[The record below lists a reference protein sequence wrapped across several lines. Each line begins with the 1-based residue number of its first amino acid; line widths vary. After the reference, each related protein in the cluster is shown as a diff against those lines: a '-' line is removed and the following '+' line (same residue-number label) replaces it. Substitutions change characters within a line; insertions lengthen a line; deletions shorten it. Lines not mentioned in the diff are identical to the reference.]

1 MFSSRFHWDF
11 RTNRLT
17 QALEARRRDGARIL
31 DLTESNPTRAGF
43 EYPPETVRAFDD
55 PRVLVYEPSPAGAAE
70 ARQAVASYYAARGER
85 VVTGRILLTAS
96 TSEAYAWLFKLLCDA
111 GDHVL
116 VPRPSYPLF
125 EFLANLESVEVRPYP
140 LVYHGGWSIDLDS
153 LAAAVSERTRA
164 VVLVNPNNPTGSYV
178 KRAELEALSRLCAQ
192 RRVALI
198 SDEVFSDYAL
208 EEAPDEERVATLVGV
223 EECLTFSMSGLS
235 KVAGL
240 PQMKLGWMVASG
252 PAKLQA
258 EAMEKLEWIA
268 DTYLSVSTPVACA
281 AAKLLASGVLVQRQ
295 IRERTAGN
303 LAVAREALAG
313 SAAGILAVEGGWY
326 ITVRMPRIRGE
337 EDWAIQLLDSRERS
351 DAAGLLLR
359 FRIGSVPDREPAH
372 HARGV
377 PRGDRAAAAR
387 GRVTAVIVLKHSFR
401 NLWK

>member
-1 MFSSRFHWDF
+1 MFSSRLHWDF

-31 DLTESNPTRAGF
+31 DLTESNPTRAGL
-43 EYPPETVRAFDD
+43 EYPPEIVRAFDD
-55 PRVLVYEPSPAGAAE
+55 PRMLVYEPSPAGAAE
-70 ARQAVASYYAARGER
+70 ARQAVASYYATRGQR
-85 VVTGRILLTAS
+85 VETGRILLTAS
-96 TSEAYAWLFKLLCDA
+96 TSEAYAWLFKLLSDA

-125 EFLANLESVEVRPYP
+125 EFLANLESVEVREYP
-140 LVYHGGWSIDLDS
+140 LVYHGGWAIDLDA

-178 KRAELEALSRLCAQ
+178 KRAELQALSRLCAQ
-192 RRVALI
+192 RRIALI

-208 EEAPDEERVATLVGV
+208 GEAPDAERVPTLVGV

-240 PQMKLGWMVASG
+240 PQMKLGWMVTSG
-252 PAKLQA
+252 PAKLRA

-281 AAKLLASGVLVQRQ
+281 AARLLAAGESVQRQ

-303 LAVAREALAG
+303 LAVARETLAG

-326 ITVRMPRIRGE
+326 ITVQMPRIRSE
-337 EDWAIQLLDSRERS
+337 EDWAI
-351 DAAGLLLR
+351 GLLAQESVLTQPGFFYDFESEAFLIVSLLTMPEVFREGIARLR
-359 FRIGSVPDREPAH
+359 RYC
-372 HARGV
+372 
-377 PRGDRAAAAR
+377 AAA
-387 GRVTAVIVLKHSFR
+387 
-401 NLWK
+401 

>member
-1 MFSSRFHWDF
+1 MFSARFHWDF

-17 QALEARRRDGARIL
+17 QALEAMRCGGARIL

-43 EYPPETVRAFDD
+43 EYPPEIVRAFED
-55 PRVLVYEPSPAGAAE
+55 PRMLVYEPSPAGAAE
-70 ARQAVASYYAARGER
+70 AREAVAFYYAARGER
-85 VVTGRILLTAS
+85 VETGRILLTAS

-153 LAAAVSERTRA
+153 LAAAVTERTRA

-178 KRAELEALSRLCAQ
+178 KRAELETLSRLCAQ

-208 EEAPDEERVATLVGV
+208 GEAPDAERVATLVGV
-223 EECLTFSMSGLS
+223 EECLAFSMSGLS

-252 PAKLQA
+252 PAKLRA

-295 IRERTAGN
+295 IHERTVGN
-303 LAVAREALAG
+303 LAVARETLAG

-337 EDWAIQLLDSRERS
+337 EDWAIQLLTQESVLTQPGFFYDFESEAFLIVSLLTMPEVFREGIAR
-351 DAAGLLLR
+351 LR
-359 FRIGSVPDREPAH
+359 
-372 HARGV
+372 
-377 PRGDRAAAAR
+377 RA
-387 GRVTAVIVLKHSFR
+387 VE
-401 NLWK
+401 

>member
-1 MFSSRFHWDF
+1 MFSARFHWDF

-17 QALEARRRDGARIL
+17 QALEAMRRDGARVL

-43 EYPPETVRAFDD
+43 EYPPEIVRAFDD
-55 PRVLVYEPSPAGAAE
+55 PRMLVYEPSPAGAAE
-70 ARQAVASYYAARGER
+70 ARRAVASYYAARGER
-85 VVTGRILLTAS
+85 VETERILLTAS

-153 LAAAVSERTRA
+153 LAAAVTERTRA

-178 KRAELEALSRLCAQ
+178 KRAELETLSRLCAQ
-192 RRVALI
+192 WRVALI

-208 EEAPDEERVATLVGV
+208 GEAPDAERVATLVGV
-223 EECLTFSMSGLS
+223 EECLAFSMSGLS

-252 PAKLQA
+252 PAKMRA

-337 EDWAIQLLDSRERS
+337 EDWAIQLLTQESVLTQPGFFYDFESEAFLIVSLLTMPEVFREGIAR
-351 DAAGLLLR
+351 LR
-359 FRIGSVPDREPAH
+359 
-372 HARGV
+372 
-377 PRGDRAAAAR
+377 RA
-387 GRVTAVIVLKHSFR
+387 VE
-401 NLWK
+401 

>member
-1 MFSSRFHWDF
+1 MFSRRFHWDF

-17 QALEARRRDGARIL
+17 LALEAMRREGVRIL

-43 EYPPETVRAFDD
+43 EYPPEIVRAFDD
-55 PRVLVYEPSPAGAAE
+55 PRMLVYEPSPAGAME
-70 ARQAVASYYAARGER
+70 AREAVASYYAARGER
-85 VVTGRILLTAS
+85 VETERILLTAS

-125 EFLANLESVEVRPYP
+125 EFLANLESVKVRQYP
-140 LVYHGGWSIDLDS
+140 LAYQGGWSIDLDS
-153 LAAAVSERTRA
+153 LAAAVSQRTRA

-178 KRAELEALSRLCAQ
+178 KRAELETLSRLCAQ

-208 EEAPDEERVATLVGV
+208 GEAADAERVATLAGV
-223 EECLTFSMSGLS
+223 EECLAFSMSGLS

-240 PQMKLGWMVASG
+240 PQMKLGWIVTSG
-252 PAKLQA
+252 PAKLRA

-337 EDWAIQLLDSRERS
+337 EDWAIHLLSQESVLTQPGFFYDFESEAFLIVSLLTVPEVFREGIAR
-351 DAAGLLLR
+351 LR
-359 FRIGSVPDREPAH
+359 
-372 HARGV
+372 
-377 PRGDRAAAAR
+377 
-387 GRVTAVIVLKHSFR
+387 RVVESQ
-401 NLWK
+401 

>member
-1 MFSSRFHWDF
+1 VD
-11 RTNRLT
+11 
-17 QALEARRRDGARIL
+17 
-31 DLTESNPTRAGF
+31 
-43 EYPPETVRAFDD
+43 
-55 PRVLVYEPSPAGAAE
+55 
-70 ARQAVASYYAARGER
+70 
-85 VVTGRILLTAS
+85 TGRILLTAS

-125 EFLANLESVEVRPYP
+125 EFLANLESVEVRQYP
-140 LVYHGGWSIDLDS
+140 LAYQGGWAIDLDS
-153 LAAAVSERTRA
+153 LAAAVSDRTRA

-178 KRAELEALSRLCAQ
+178 KRTELQALSRLCRE
-192 RRVALI
+192 RRIALI

-208 EEAPDEERVATLVGV
+208 GEAAGSEAVERVSTLVGV
-223 EECLTFSMSGLS
+223 EECLAFSMSGLS

-240 PQMKLGWMVASG
+240 PQMKLGWIVTSG
-252 PAKLQA
+252 PAKLRD

-281 AAKLLASGVLVQRQ
+281 AARLLASGVLVQRQ

-337 EDWAIQLLDSRERS
+337 EDWAVDLLSQEGVLTQPGFFYDFESEAFLIVSLLTVPEVFREGIARLKRYC
-351 DAAGLLLR
+351 AAG
-359 FRIGSVPDREPAH
+359 
-372 HARGV
+372 
-377 PRGDRAAAAR
+377 
-387 GRVTAVIVLKHSFR
+387 
-401 NLWK
+401 

>member
-17 QALEARRRDGARIL
+17 LALEAMRRDGARIL

-43 EYPPETVRAFDD
+43 EYPPEIVRAFDD
-55 PRVLVYEPSPAGAAE
+55 PRMLVYEPSPAGAAE

-85 VVTGRILLTAS
+85 VETERILLTAS

-153 LAAAVSERTRA
+153 LAAAVSQRTRA

-178 KRAELEALSRLCAQ
+178 KRAELETLSRLCAQ

-208 EEAPDEERVATLVGV
+208 GEAPDEERVGTLVGV
-223 EECLTFSMSGLS
+223 EECLAFSMSGLS

-240 PQMKLGWMVASG
+240 PQMKLGWTVASG
-252 PAKLQA
+252 PAKLRA

-337 EDWAIQLLDSRERS
+337 EDWAIQLLTQESVLTQPGFFYDFESEAFLIVSLLTMPEVFREGIAR
-351 DAAGLLLR
+351 LR
-359 FRIGSVPDREPAH
+359 
-372 HARGV
+372 
-377 PRGDRAAAAR
+377 RA
-387 GRVTAVIVLKHSFR
+387 VE
-401 NLWK
+401 

>member
-1 MFSSRFHWDF
+1 MFSRRFHWDF

-17 QALEARRRDGARIL
+17 LALEAMRRDGARIL

-43 EYPPETVRAFDD
+43 EYPPEIVRAFDD
-55 PRVLVYEPSPAGAAE
+55 PRMLVYEPSPAGAAE
-70 ARQAVASYYAARGER
+70 ARQAVASYYAARGAR
-85 VVTGRILLTAS
+85 VETERILLTAS

-140 LVYHGGWSIDLDS
+140 LVHHGGWSIDLDS
-153 LAAAVSERTRA
+153 LAAAVSQRTRA

-178 KRAELEALSRLCAQ
+178 KRAELETLSRLCAQ

-208 EEAPDEERVATLVGV
+208 GEAPDAERVATLVGV
-223 EECLTFSMSGLS
+223 EECLAFSMSGLS

-252 PAKLQA
+252 PAKLRA

-295 IRERTAGN
+295 IRERTVGN
-303 LAVAREALAG
+303 LAVARETLAR

-337 EDWAIQLLDSRERS
+337 EDWAIHLLAQESVLTQPGFFYDFESEAFLIVSLLTMPEVFREGIAR
-351 DAAGLLLR
+351 LR
-359 FRIGSVPDREPAH
+359 
-372 HARGV
+372 
-377 PRGDRAAAAR
+377 RA
-387 GRVTAVIVLKHSFR
+387 VE
-401 NLWK
+401 

>member
-1 MFSSRFHWDF
+1 MDHMFSSRFHWDF

-17 QALEARRRDGARIL
+17 QALEAKRRDGARIL
-31 DLTESNPTRAGF
+31 DLTESNPTRAGLA
-43 EYPPETVRAFDD
+43 YPPEIVRAFDD
-55 PRVLVYEPSPAGAAE
+55 PRMLVYEPSPAGAAE
-70 ARQAVASYYAARGER
+70 AREAVASYYAARGER
-85 VVTGRILLTAS
+85 VETGRILLTAS

-125 EFLANLESVEVRPYP
+125 EFLANLESVEVRQYP
-140 LVYHGGWSIDLDS
+140 LAYHGGWAIDLDA

-178 KRAELEALSRLCAQ
+178 KRAEIQALSRLCAQ
-192 RRVALI
+192 RRMALI

-208 EEAPDEERVATLVGV
+208 GEAARSEAAERVSTLVGV

-240 PQMKLGWMVASG
+240 PQMKLGWIVTSG
-252 PAKLQA
+252 PAKLRA

-281 AAKLLASGVLVQRQ
+281 AARLLAAGELVQRQ

-303 LAVAREALAG
+303 LAAAREMLAG

-326 ITVRMPRIRGE
+326 ITVQAPRVRSE
-337 EDWAIQLLDSRERS
+337 EEWVLELLARENVLVQPGFFYDFES
-351 DAAGLLLR
+351 EAYLVLSLLTAPEVFREGVARLR
-359 FRIGSVPDREPAH
+359 KMADG
-372 HARGV
+372 
-377 PRGDRAAAAR
+377 
-387 GRVTAVIVLKHSFR
+387 
-401 NLWK
+401 